1 MINRRLHPNIQLFAG
16 SDDDTPPGDTNT
28 EVNYDDLLNTDP
40 KFAAW
45 AQKRE
50 RAASEKAKGE
60 AELKWKNIHDETISE
75 AERLK
80 NMTAEE
86 KATYF
91 QQKYEASV
99 AAQTRK
105 DNARNLQETTRNLF
119 TQEKIPVELIPLFD
133 YETATAESIDSQI
146 KLLANYEFF
155 PKGTFETKVQEAVNK
170 KLQQNSP
177 HYSADVSGDIKARAQ
192 KALES
197 GDRIGYIKLMQEA
210 ITK

>member
-1 MINRRLHPNIQLFAG
+1 MINRRLRPNIQLFAVP
-16 SDDDTPPGDTNT
+16 DDNTSPQEPNT

-50 RAASEKAKGE
+50 QAASQKAE
-60 AELKWKNIHDETISE
+60 TKWKNIHDETISE

-91 QQKYEASV
+91 QKKYEDSV

-105 DNARNLQETTRNLF
+105 DNARNLEETTRALF
-119 TQEKIPVELIPLFD
+119 TQEKIPAELIPLFD
-133 YETATAESIDSQI
+133 YETATAESINSQI
-146 KLLANYEFF
+146 GILSKYEFF
-155 PKGTFETKVQEAVNK
+155 PKGTFEIKVQEAVNK
-170 KLQQNSP
+170 KLQQSPPHNSATG
-177 HYSADVSGDIKARAQ
+177 SDDIKARAQ

-197 GDRIGYIKLMQEA
+197 GDRIGYIKIMQEMTA
-210 ITK
+210 K